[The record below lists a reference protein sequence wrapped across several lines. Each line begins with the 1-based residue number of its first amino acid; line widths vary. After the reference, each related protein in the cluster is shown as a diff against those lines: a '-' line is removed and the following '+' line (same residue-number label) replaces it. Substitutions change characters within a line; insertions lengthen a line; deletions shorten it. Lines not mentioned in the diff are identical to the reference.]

1 MLIAIISKNISNLNY
16 KIIENINLNT
26 KFYEEI
32 IYDKKFTPLTLKGSV
47 DFPFI
52 LINQNFFSIIFG
64 E

>member
-1 MLIAIISKNISNLNY
+1 MNKNIEE
-16 KIIENINLNT
+16 KIKMNT
-26 KFYEEI
+26 KYNKEKL
-32 IYDKKFTPLTLKGSV
+32 YDKKFTPLTLKGSV